1 MKALLLA
8 AGLGSRLGSITTNI
22 PKPLVMIKDK
32 PVIDYLICKL
42 INLNVSHIYINTHY
56 KKELIEN
63 FIANARYP
71 VEISLIYEKRLLGT
85 AGTLKSL
92 IDEINSQD
100 FLVMHAD
107 NYFEDNLIN
116 LKNKHFEQDKNALI
130 TMGTTKINSPLD
142 FGTVTLSK
150 RGFVENFYEKD
161 INSPSLIANTAIYFM
176 KPEISEIV
184 KQLPESQNDISLHL
198 VPKLIGKIRAE
209 PIEGYFYDIGTPDK
223 LKLAMEQN

>member
-8 AGLGSRLGSITTNI
+8 AGRGSRLGPITTNI
-22 PKPLVMIKDK
+22 PKPLIIIKNK

-42 INLNVSHIYINTHY
+42 INLNISHIYINTHY
-56 KKELIEN
+56 KNELIEN
-63 FIANARYP
+63 FIEKACYP
-71 VEISLIYEKRLLGT
+71 VEISVIYEEKLLGT
-85 AGTLKSL
+85 AGTLKNL
-92 IDEINSQD
+92 IDKISSQD

-116 LKNKHFEQDKNALI
+116 LKNKHLEQDKNVLI
-130 TMGTTKINSPLD
+130 TMGTTKVNSPLN

-150 RGFVENFYEKD
+150 RGFVENFFEKD

-184 KQLPESQNDISLHL
+184 KQLSASQNDISLHL
-198 VPKLIGKIRAE
+198 IPKLIGKIRAE
-209 PIEGYFYDIGTPDK
+209 PVEGYFYDIGTPDK
-223 LKLAMEQN
+223 LKMAMEQN

>member
-22 PKPLVMIKDK
+22 PKPLIMIKDK

-42 INLNVSHIYINTHY
+42 INLNISHIYINTHY
-56 KKELIEN
+56 KKEFIEN
-63 FIANARYP
+63 FIISARYP
-71 VEISLIYEKRLLGT
+71 VEISVIYEERLLGT

-92 IDEINSQD
+92 IDDIGLQD

-116 LKNKHFEQDKNALI
+116 LKNKHLEQDKNVLI
-130 TMGTTKINSPLD
+130 TMGTTNVTEPID
-142 FGTVTLSK
+142 FGTVKLSK
-150 RGFVENFYEKD
+150 NGFVEHFYEKD
-161 INSPSLIANTAIYFM
+161 INSPSRIANTAIYFM

-184 KQLPESQNDISLHL
+184 KQLSESDNDISLHL
-198 VPKLIGKIRAE
+198 IPKLIGRIRAE
-209 PIEGYFYDIGTPDK
+209 PIEGYFYDIGTPEK
-223 LKLAMEQN
+223 LKLARAHH

>member
-1 MKALLLA
+1 
-8 AGLGSRLGSITTNI
+8 
-22 PKPLVMIKDK
+22 MIKNK

-42 INLNVSHIYINTHY
+42 INLNISHIYINTHY
-56 KKELIEN
+56 KNELIKN
-63 FIANARYP
+63 FIAKARYP
-71 VEISLIYEKRLLGT
+71 VEISVIFEERLMGT

-92 IDEINSQD
+92 IDEVGSKD

-107 NYFEDNLIN
+107 NYFKDDLIN
-116 LKNKHFEQDKNALI
+116 LKNKHLEQDKNVLV
-130 TMGTTKINSPLD
+130 TMGTTKVNSPLD
-142 FGTVTLSK
+142 FGTVTLSEK
-150 RGFVENFYEKD
+150 GFVENFYEKD

-223 LKLAMEQN
+223 LKLAREQN

>member
-22 PKPLVMIKDK
+22 PKPLVNIKNK

-56 KKELIEN
+56 KRELIEN
-63 FIANARYP
+63 FITNARYP
-71 VEISLIYEKRLLGT
+71 VEISLIYEKKLLGT

-92 IDEINSQD
+92 IDKINSQD

-116 LKNKHFEQDKNALI
+116 LKNKHFEQDKNVLI
-130 TMGTTKINSPLD
+130 TMGTTKVDSPLD
-142 FGTVTLSK
+142 FGTVTLSE
-150 RGFVENFYEKD
+150 RGFVEKFYEKD
-161 INSPSLIANTAIYFM
+161 INSPSIIANTAIYFM
-176 KPEISEIV
+176 KPEVSEIV

-209 PIEGYFYDIGTPDK
+209 PVEGFFYDIGTPEK
-223 LKLAMEQN
+223 LKMAMEQN